1 MVELM
6 PSMPMMVMKPIS
18 TAIMAVV
25 GMRAEWVRRR
35 TIKKTRPIRK
45 PRYMPVQRA
54 HNGDWCS

>member
-18 TAIMAVV
+18 TAMMAVV
-25 GMRAEWVRRR
+25 GMRAAWVRRR
-35 TIKKTRPIRK
+35 MIKKTSPMRK

-54 HNGDWCS
+54 HNGD